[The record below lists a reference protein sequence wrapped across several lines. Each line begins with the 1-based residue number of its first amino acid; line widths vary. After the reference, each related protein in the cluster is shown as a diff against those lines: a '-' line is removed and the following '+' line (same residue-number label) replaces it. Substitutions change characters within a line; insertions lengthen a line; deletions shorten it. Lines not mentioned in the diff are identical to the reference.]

1 MLIIVIEESVVVILA
16 DFTAHQLIIDNGCH
30 TVRSLFT
37 VIGRVGLNFSYSH
50 STPLIHWQIET
61 HIFREHSA
69 VHNSDGVP
77 LINKTGLIILS
88 HILHVEFQDIDIFVI
103 LVGFCFR
110 QTKGYFCLWL
120 QLDVDIVF
128 ALKMVNGDLVGK
140 VICNHLIDHIQTL
153 TDVRGILVVN
163 LLFLAS
169 GICKSQFIIQNGIE
183 FFVGKGIF
191 QVSVSAV

>member
-16 DFTAHQLIIDNGCH
+16 DFTAHQLIVDNGSH

-37 VIGRVGLNFSYSH
+37 VIGRVGLNLSYSH
-50 STPLIHWQIET
+50 SAPLTHWQIET
-61 HIFREHSA
+61 HIFREHSS
-69 VHNSDGVP
+69 VNHTDGVP
-77 LINKTGLIILS
+77 LINKTGLIILA
-88 HILHVEFQDIDIFVI
+88 HILHVEFQDIDIPVV

-110 QTKGYFCLWL
+110 QAKGCFCLWL

-128 ALKMVNGDLVGK
+128 ALKMVHGDLVGK

-169 GICKSQFIIQNGIE
+169 GICKSQLII
-183 FFVGKGIF
+183 
-191 QVSVSAV
+191 